1 MGGPL
6 LAARNVLKG
15 WLLLVGVSAALG
27 GIGWLLGGYRLLS
40 VFVFCGL
47 LLALGM
53 WWYSDRIA
61 LGMLRARE
69 VPVGE
74 APGLHSTVERLA
86 LRAGVAKP
94 RLYRMPDSHPR
105 AFAAGRG
112 PRNSALAVSNG
123 LLSVTAPAELEG
135 VLAHEL
141 AHVRNRDLAVQTAV
155 VVFAAALIEL
165 SRVGGFLQRML
176 LFVLAPLAGA
186 LVHLMLSPKRE
197 FLADQAG
204 AVICGSPHAVAD
216 GLIRL
221 EQAGSLVEF
230 ASNPATEPLYTV
242 NPFAEEGLALMF
254 VTHPPLDERVRRLR
268 ALDPEWR
275 EKLRA
280 VA

>member
-1 MGGPL
+1 M
-6 LAARNVLKG
+6 
-15 WLLLVGVSAALG
+15 
-27 GIGWLLGGYRLLS
+27 S

-61 LGMLRARE
+61 LGMMRARE
-69 VPVGE
+69 VPMGE

-112 PRNSALAVSNG
+112 PRNSVLAVSNG

-165 SRVGGFLQRML
+165 SSMGGFLQRML

-204 AVICGSPHAVAD
+204 AAICGSPHAVAD

-221 EQAGSLVEF
+221 EQAGSLVDF

-268 ALDPEWR
+268 ALDPDWR

>member
-69 VPVGE
+69 LPVGQ

-94 RLYRMPDSHPR
+94 RLYLMPDSHPR

-141 AHVRNRDLAVQTAV
+141 AHVRHRDLAVQTAV

-165 SRVGGFLQRML
+165 SRVGGFLQRTL
-176 LFVLAPLAGA
+176 LFVLAPLAGSA
-186 LVHLMLSPKRE
+186 RAP
-197 FLADQAG
+197 D
-204 AVICGSPHAVAD
+204 AVAEARVP
-216 GLIRL
+216 GRPGRRPRSAARRTRSRTAWSASSRRARSSISRRTPPPSRSTRSTRSPRR
-221 EQAGSLVEF
+221 GS
-230 ASNPATEPLYTV
+230 
-242 NPFAEEGLALMF
+242 
-254 VTHPPLDERVRRLR
+254 R
-268 ALDPEWR
+268 
-275 EKLRA
+275 
-280 VA
+280 

>member
-1 MGGPL
+1 MDGPL

-15 WLLLVGVSAALG
+15 WLLLVGVAAALG

-40 VFVFCGL
+40 VFVFCGR

-69 VPVGE
+69 LPVGQ

-86 LRAGVAKP
+86 VRAGVSKP
-94 RLYRMPDSHPR
+94 RLYLMPDSHPR

-112 PRNSALAVSNG
+112 PRSSAIAISNG
-123 LLSVTAPAELEG
+123 LHTVTAPAELEG

-155 VVFAAALIEL
+155 VVFAAALVEM
-165 SRVGGFLQRML
+165 SRVGGFLQRAL

-197 FLADQAG
+197 FAADRTG
-204 AVICGSPHAVAD
+204 AAICDSPHAVAD

-221 EQAGSLVEF
+221 EQAGSLVDF

-242 NPFAEEGLALMF
+242 NPFAEEGLALIF
-254 VTHPPLDERVRRLR
+254 ATHPPLEERVRRLR
-268 ALDPEWR
+268 AMDPDWR